1 MSYFVN
7 LAKAN
12 AEVKRLS
19 EQLSTV
25 NGEHATATAALA
37 ERDAA
42 AESCRAQFDASLA
55 DLTEKLSAANATAA
69 KLQAEAKSAGQQA
82 AEIVAAQGLPPSA
95 LPGGASDVASASV
108 DNLAKLIR
116 AESDPAKRAATFAQL
131 QSVWNSKQ

>member
-82 AEIVAAQGLPPSA
+82 AEIVAAQGVEPGKLPKVP
-95 LPGGASDVASASV
+95 VAPVA
-108 DNLAKLIR
+108 A
-116 AESDPAKRAATFAQL
+116 ATMTRAAFNALTPFDRMQFAKTGGRL
-131 QSVWNSKQ
+131 TE